1 MTRYLCTDPSHGRGD
16 EITPVDLTA
25 RVRTELGYLSRGAG
39 AVRSTTGVIDR
50 VAAVSSLDRQ
60 ERARAIREILT
71 GSADPSDTVVTLI
84 AEPRPEAPP
93 RPEVDLASERV
104 TQRVAAGGTSRS
116 EGQEVIR
123 LPEAD
128 PRSGAQA
135 EPDAEGR
142 FIPSGTYLAT
152 ELAARVAAAAP
163 EREAI
168 IDAIERTPSYEE
180 QEVDTL
186 DHPWRVVV
194 GCPRAEG
201 DPPTRHKVVFAGTG
215 EPTADVVFGTPA
227 AGWDLVLEDAVGGD
241 LAPPLARRRAERLLV
256 SVVLVE
262 VVVGLALLAIGWASG
277 GLGLAA
283 REAPG
288 WLGVSV
294 ALALGALAVG
304 LVAIVAPREADGNS
318 NDMLVVDA
326 FYRSRSTMLWTATIL
341 SASAFLLAVLLAVVP
356 AMTARETALPAP
368 SVTFDTVDGVDAT
381 VTLTVADI
389 GTDDL
394 VRIDVLGFTDPAA
407 APTSVGLVTT
417 SGGADGTAEIE
428 ETFALDPGLQTLAV
442 AVSIDAPTPTCG
454 PSGASGAG
462 CTVVPVPPASTS
474 TG

>member
-1 MTRYLCTDPSHGRGD
+1 V
-16 EITPVDLTA
+16 E
-25 RVRTELGYLSRGAG
+25 
-39 AVRSTTGVIDR
+39 
-50 VAAVSSLDRQ
+50 
-60 ERARAIREILT
+60 
-71 GSADPSDTVVTLI
+71 
-84 AEPRPEAPP
+84 
-93 RPEVDLASERV
+93 
-104 TQRVAAGGTSRS
+104 
-116 EGQEVIR
+116 
-123 LPEAD
+123 
-128 PRSGAQA
+128 
-135 EPDAEGR
+135 
-142 FIPSGTYLAT
+142 
-152 ELAARVAAAAP
+152 
-163 EREAI
+163 
-168 IDAIERTPSYEE
+168 
-180 QEVDTL
+180 
-186 DHPWRVVV
+186 
-194 GCPRAEG
+194 CPRAEG

-227 AGWDLVLEDAVGGD
+227 AGWDLVLEEAVGGD